1 MSSKSYPLRIPESL
15 ILLAEAKAGEE
26 HTDRTT
32 ALRQLM
38 YAGAEDYVL
47 GLLAEGR
54 ISVSRAAE
62 LLDYSVHRIHRLAR
76 ERGVE
81 TAADAEQHERAART
95 AEELL

>member
-1 MSSKSYPLRIPESL
+1 MSSRSYPLRIPESL
-15 ILLAEAKAGEE
+15 ILLATAKAEEE

-81 TAADAEQHERAART
+81 TGADIEHYEQATRT
-95 AEELL
+95 ADELL